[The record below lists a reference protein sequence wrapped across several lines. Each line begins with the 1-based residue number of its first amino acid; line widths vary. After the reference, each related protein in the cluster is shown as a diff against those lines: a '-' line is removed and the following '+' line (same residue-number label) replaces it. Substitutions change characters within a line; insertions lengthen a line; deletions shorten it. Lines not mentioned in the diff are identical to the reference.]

1 MIVVRSQG
9 CYADRGRRAIPQM
22 DGRGILV
29 RGYYRNRKDAI
40 VKCALEA
47 AKRRYKAFAIQ
58 HRGWCATGP
67 RAHITYRK
75 YGQSNRCKSGKGG
88 PWANDV
94 YFVSGGFIK
103 LFAYVSIK

>member
-1 MIVVRSQG
+1 
-9 CYADRGRRAIPQM
+9 M

-67 RAHITYRK
+67 RAHITYRR
-75 YGQSNRCKSGKGG
+75 YGRSNRCRNGKGG

-94 YFVSGGFIK
+94 YFVSGGLQSCLHSWAFSK
-103 LFAYVSIK
+103 